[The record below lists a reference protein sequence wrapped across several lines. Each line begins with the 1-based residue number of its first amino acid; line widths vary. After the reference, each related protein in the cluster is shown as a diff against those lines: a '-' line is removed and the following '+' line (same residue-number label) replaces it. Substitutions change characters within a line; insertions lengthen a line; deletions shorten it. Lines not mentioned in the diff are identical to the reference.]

1 MIRKLNKEDFN
12 TYTNIIGQLTSIGD
26 VTQEQF
32 NTFVDSQNNTQQTW
46 VYEFDNEVAASVT
59 ILIEQKIAR
68 SYGKCMHIE
77 DVVTSSNYR
86 GKGFASDLMRYIIN
100 IAQTQGCYKI
110 ILNCSKD
117 NVSFYDRL
125 GFKEKELQMSL
136 YLK

>member
-12 TYTNIIGQLTSIGD
+12 TYTNIISQLTSIGD

-46 VYEFDNEVAASVT
+46 VYEFDNEVVASVT
-59 ILIEQKIAR
+59 ILIEQKITR

-86 GKGFASDLMRYIIN
+86 GKGFASDLIQYIIN
-100 IAQTQGCYKI
+100 IAQTLGCYKI